1 MCISSYECLKSLL
14 EAGFSPDSLFDCV
27 GFTSHIPHLPE
38 LETALSYAVSKQND
52 ENIAILLAA
61 GANCNPPVDRAFH
74 PILRGL
80 IIINYFILLFI
91 YFLNS
96 LTYRF
101 SL

>member
-1 MCISSYECLKSLL
+1 MVQICYLLLFLCIFSYECLKSLL

-27 GFTSHIPHLPE
+27 GFTSHIPYLPE

-52 ENIAILLAA
+52 ENFGILLAA

-80 IIINYFILLFI
+80 IIIFFK
-91 YFLNS
+91 F
-96 LTYRF
+96 TF
-101 SL
+101 